1 MREST
6 RDSEVLVCGILLC
19 KNLHSKYVSTTL
31 GLFSSWVS
39 CLVLVCWLPP
49 ITILYLAVF
58 CLFLSHRYYVCVVV
72 LIYFLPLLIMGCA
85 YLVVGYTL
93 WASEIPGDSSDRY
106 REQLTAKRKVII
118 CRVTHIKA

>member
-1 MREST
+1 MW
-6 RDSEVLVCGILLC
+6 DSEVLVCGILLC
-19 KNLHSKYVSTTL
+19 KNMHSKYVSTTL

-39 CLVLVCWLPP
+39 CHVLVRWLPL
-49 ITILYLAVF
+49 ITHLAVF

-85 YLVVGYTL
+85 YLVVGCTL

-118 CRVTHIKA
+118 CIVT